1 MDKIAD
7 FFKNAFDDMAENTRI
22 QHEADRTNFEAAR
35 LESRSNREH
44 VKNRPLRDFA
54 EAETRKKAAQERLR
68 RELEVRNA
76 MSGKADDDRDG
87 NVISR

>member
-22 QHEADRTNFEAAR
+22 QHEADKVNFEAVR
-35 LESRSNREH
+35 LESRSNREY
-44 VKNRPLRDFA
+44 VKNRPLRDLA

-68 RELEVRNA
+68 SELEARNA
-76 MSGKADDDRDG
+76 MTGKAD
-87 NVISR
+87 NEQEEA